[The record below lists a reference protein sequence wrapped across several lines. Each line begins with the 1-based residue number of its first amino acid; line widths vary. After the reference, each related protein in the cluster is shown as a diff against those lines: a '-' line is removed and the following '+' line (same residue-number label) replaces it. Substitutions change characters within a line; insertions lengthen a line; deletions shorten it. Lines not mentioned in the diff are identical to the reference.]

1 MSKSDNRTKRAAQT
15 VAAQMLSDEHLAQE
29 LARAKAQQR
38 AAAMRV
44 NALEHEQRRRKRTP
58 QAAA

>member
-1 MSKSDNRTKRAAQT
+1 MSKPRNRSKRNAQAA
-15 VAAQMLSDEHLAQE
+15 AAQMLSDEHLAQE

-44 NALEHEQRRRKRTP
+44 NALEHEQRRRARTP

>member
-1 MSKSDNRTKRAAQT
+1 MNKPRNRSKRDAQT

-29 LARAKAQQR
+29 LARAKTQQR